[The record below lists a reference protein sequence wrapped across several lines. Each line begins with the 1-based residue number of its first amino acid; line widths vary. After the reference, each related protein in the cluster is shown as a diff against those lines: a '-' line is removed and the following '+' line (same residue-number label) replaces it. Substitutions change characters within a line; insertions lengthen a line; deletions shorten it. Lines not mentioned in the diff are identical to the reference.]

1 MRICARIFFIDFS
14 ICKCNDWDISRRQLS
29 ISKLQK
35 NGYFNA
41 NTHQWAHTTFCDVM
55 CLRICMWVGVKLH
68 MICVG
73 RNRKLNFDLSS
84 HSAISYRRYTF
95 NLCKCCCFS
104 VLFLFSL
111 FVWESDKVRD
121 RMFHMQIFK
130 IDRWKSQVKMKIVSQ
145 SRLAIKFKSF
155 LFIYRSLCTLKCRR
169 KCEPSH
175 TKKRNMNIK

>member
-55 CLRICMWVGVKLH
+55 CLRICVWVGVKLH

-155 LFIYRSLCTLKCRR
+155 LFIYRSLCAGENVSRATQ
-169 KCEPSH
+169 
-175 TKKRNMNIK
+175 KKEIWI